1 MKKSFHV
8 LLWASCLMTLAVVV
22 SQIGCDASSK
32 KTFVTLG
39 TAPYGGAFQP
49 VGDAIASVLG
59 DFNVQ
64 VNGTKG
70 SQQNIR
76 MLDKGEIQLGMS
88 NGAISYHA
96 VRGTSGWDKKYDIRS
111 IATLAPNVGLFIT
124 KRDSGIKTIADL
136 KGKRVVVGPA
146 GAGFGMFLTP
156 LLAEHGIVYD
166 ETDSEKSNFTPIP
179 ATYSDAV
186 GLLGDGN
193 ADAAFLGGAIP
204 TGAVTQA
211 CTTFDV
217 FFVPY
222 DAAARDKLIA
232 DYSFFNPVTIPAK
245 NADGKETYRG
255 QTEDFV
261 AMNVGSMQ
269 LITNA
274 NVDEEL
280 IYIITKTIWE
290 QREDLVTKHPSLK
303 SINENNVVRNI
314 GTEFHPGAIRFYKE
328 IGIWKE

>member
-1 MKKSFHV
+1 MLWTTC
-8 LLWASCLMTLAVVV
+8 LLTIAAFATL
-22 SQIGCDASSK
+22 SGCDASSK

-59 DFNVQ
+59 EYNVQ

-76 MLDKGEIQLGMS
+76 MLDKNEIQLGMS
-88 NGAISYHA
+88 NGAISFHA
-96 VRGTSGWDKKYDIRS
+96 VRGTGGWDKKYDIRS

-124 KRDSGIKTIADL
+124 KRDSGIKMISDL

-166 ETDSEKSNFTPIP
+166 ETNTGNSNFTPIN

-211 CTTFDV
+211 CTSFDV
-217 FFVPY
+217 LFVPY

-232 DYSFFNPVTIPAK
+232 EYSFFNPVTIPAK
-245 NADGKETYRG
+245 NAEGQETYRG

-269 LITNA
+269 LITHA
-274 NVDEEL
+274 TVDEQL
-280 IYIITKTIWE
+280 IYNITKTIWE
-290 QREDLVTKHPSLK
+290 QREDLVKKHPSLK
-303 SINENNVVRNI
+303 SINENNVVRDI